1 MADVFISYKRGNRD
15 VAEEIDA
22 ALQRAGYRRAAR
34 RPGFAG

>member
-1 MADVFISYKRGNRD
+1 MADVFISYKRENRD

-22 ALQRAGYRRAAR
+22 ARRRAGYRRAAR